1 MSHTVHCK
9 KRAGW
14 RLQTKKPCEL
24 LSSYYRLNCEYG
36 TSLMMHWQR
45 GGTGPLYVCED
56 HAKTL
61 SLIENRAALG
71 TNHPVDRPQ

>member
-1 MSHTVHCK
+1 
-9 KRAGW
+9 
-14 RLQTKKPCEL
+14 
-24 LSSYYRLNCEYG
+24 
-36 TSLMMHWQR
+36 MMHWQR

-71 TNHPVDRPQ
+71 TT